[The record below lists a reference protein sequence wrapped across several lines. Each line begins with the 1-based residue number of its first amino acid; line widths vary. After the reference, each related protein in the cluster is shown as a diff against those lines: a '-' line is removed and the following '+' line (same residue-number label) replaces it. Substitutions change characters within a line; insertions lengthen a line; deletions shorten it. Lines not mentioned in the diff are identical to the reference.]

1 MKLEVEYMVEVL
13 SEALKPVTEKGSKEV
28 SKLDLT
34 EKLGFKLEK
43 VIFDSETRDLTII
56 APDRPEKSAVIGKG
70 GWVVGR
76 LREVLNVNSI
86 HVEAYSDMMVRIYRM
101 GLALEKVNITLK
113 SIDHDNVAPIT
124 NLRNLLNLRIEDLP
138 RFSYFTEFKKELMNL
153 KSQKPLKNNE
163 MEYNINDHKAIVAL
177 SGGVDSSFS
186 LILAKIL
193 GFNPL
198 AVTIDPGNIILPSH
212 FKKNIGELTRIL
224 NVPHEYIAAD
234 LTEMITESIEGN
246 IHPCGRCSSTIEKT
260 LLDYT
265 RNSEIPFL
273 IFGDFLATG
282 TQSMVELDGIWRI
295 NLPAMLSTTKGE
307 TRSLSTYF
315 DLNIV
320 GWYGCPLIN
329 EVHKLHPHMR
339 RFSIQR
345 ILRETR
351 AGALEPGQALNLIT
365 RTL

>member
-1 MKLEVEYMVEVL
+1 
-13 SEALKPVTEKGSKEV
+13 
-28 SKLDLT
+28 
-34 EKLGFKLEK
+34 
-43 VIFDSETRDLTII
+43 
-56 APDRPEKSAVIGKG
+56 
-70 GWVVGR
+70 
-76 LREVLNVNSI
+76 
-86 HVEAYSDMMVRIYRM
+86 
-101 GLALEKVNITLK
+101 LALEKVNSTLK
-113 SIDHDNVAPIT
+113 YLGHDNVAPIT

-138 RFSYFTEFKKELMNL
+138 RFSYFTEFRKELMDL
-153 KSQKPLKNNE
+153 KSQKPLKNDE
-163 MEYNINDHKAIVAL
+163 MECNINDHKAIVAL

-234 LTEMITESIEGN
+234 LTEMINESIEGN

-320 GWYGCPLIN
+320 GGYGCPLIN